1 MGITIITLAV
11 IFSHIYNMLEFCV
24 TSVRLKM

>member
-11 IFSHIYNMLEFCV
+11 IFGHIYNMLEFYV
-24 TSVRLKM
+24 MSVRLKM